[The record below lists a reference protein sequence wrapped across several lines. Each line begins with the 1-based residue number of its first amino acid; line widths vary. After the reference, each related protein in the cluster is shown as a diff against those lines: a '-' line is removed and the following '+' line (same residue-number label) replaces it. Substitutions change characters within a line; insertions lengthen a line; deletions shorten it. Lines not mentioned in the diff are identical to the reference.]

1 MQEEWWKKLSSES
14 MEERLPVVFKMVKI
28 GFITY
33 LVILAMLLLFL
44 PWKKETT
51 TPIQSPQDKLYEL
64 L

>member
-14 MEERLPVVFKMVKI
+14 LTDRLPVVFMMVKI

-33 LVILAMLLLFL
+33 LVILAALLVFL
-44 PWKKETT
+44 PWRKETT
-51 TPIQSPQDKLYEL
+51 VPIQAPQHEL